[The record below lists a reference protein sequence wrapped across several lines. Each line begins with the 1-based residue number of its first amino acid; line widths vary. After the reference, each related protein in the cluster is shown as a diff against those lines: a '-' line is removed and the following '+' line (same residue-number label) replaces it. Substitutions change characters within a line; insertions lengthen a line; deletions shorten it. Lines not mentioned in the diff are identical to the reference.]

1 MATVSIEE
9 KVVIIKNKKK
19 IQEIKTALNSKT
31 RAFID
36 VKPAIEDTKAK
47 ELINKWSCR

>member
-1 MATVSIEE
+1 MSIQSIEE

-19 IQEIKTALNSKT
+19 IQEIKKALNGKA

-36 VKPAIEDTKAK
+36 VKPAIEDTKVMEVIK
-47 ELINKWSCR
+47 ECFN